1 MRGVWMWMKESYCGK
16 ALGPGPVPIAMVCG
30 GPDYKTSSARL
41 PPHPTPKPTRFLC
54 PLASQLQGTKP
65 SLPLL
70 PCSFSFSLNQ
80 PAEQQIISLGL
91 GREATLACS
100 GQGHVSALTPYS
112 RMLSLFIAMATSLA
126 GRSVTCQ
133 GVLSQLGYL
142 RPRWVSWGGGEGGVQ
157 AAPTH
162 DSFF

>member
-1 MRGVWMWMKESYCGK
+1 MVVVGWMAW
-16 ALGPGPVPIAMVCG
+16 LG
-30 GPDYKTSSARL
+30 R
-41 PPHPTPKPTRFLC
+41 PPKNWR
-54 PLASQLQGTKP
+54 AQDRDQ
-65 SLPLL
+65 L